1 MEGMNMREIYQV
13 EMNVC
18 VSGKEVNSTFQ
29 FNPLVTKF
37 TLSEGVVGGVVVV
50 MDCQVC
56 GVKEVLKEGK
66 EMWR

>member
-1 MEGMNMREIYQV
+1 MREIYQV

-37 TLSEGVVGGVVVV
+37 TLSEGAVRWG
-50 MDCQVC
+50 
-56 GVKEVLKEGK
+56 
-66 EMWR
+66 

>member
-37 TLSEGVVGGVVVV
+37 TLSEGAVRWG
-50 MDCQVC
+50 
-56 GVKEVLKEGK
+56 
-66 EMWR
+66 

>member
-1 MEGMNMREIYQV
+1 VEGMNMREIYQA

-37 TLSEGVVGGVVVV
+37 TLSEGVVRWG
-50 MDCQVC
+50 
-56 GVKEVLKEGK
+56 
-66 EMWR
+66 